1 MNSKVS
7 FRVYLLLL
15 SWGNLRF
22 GLFVTQTYLTK
33 ALSVDWH
40 KVLIF
45 REGHKKSLKNHKKI
59 YYVAVSNVRWNWKSF
74 LKFCGLLRIYEL
86 YKSKCVGL
94 RSVVAVP
101 NCAQS
106 HYREVP
112 RWGVSNGARHNWK
125 CFLAYKIFK
134 KVFIFLNKKI

>member
-1 MNSKVS
+1 MYSSTNTLELMWLVSHMNSKVS

-59 YYVAVSNVRWNWKSF
+59 YYVA
-74 LKFCGLLRIYEL
+74 
-86 YKSKCVGL
+86 
-94 RSVVAVP
+94 
-101 NCAQS
+101 
-106 HYREVP
+106 
-112 RWGVSNGARHNWK
+112 
-125 CFLAYKIFK
+125 
-134 KVFIFLNKKI
+134 